1 MLEAPA
7 TWTEKLLAVT
17 SAFSR
22 ARTAREVG
30 EVAVSVG
37 VEALDASSGA
47 LALVSPDGKHAN
59 VVAASGR
66 GGEDA
71 EPHAP
76 CLPAAEQNL
85 ARDAVEQAAAVFV
98 ETPEEHRRRDLGQAA
113 GAGERVGTRIAVP
126 LVAGDHPIGFL
137 VFGFS

>member
-22 ARTAREVG
+22 SRTAREVG
-30 EVAVSVG
+30 EVAVSLG
-37 VEALDASSGA
+37 VEALGATSGA

-59 VVAASGR
+59 IVAAFGLQR
-66 GGEDA
+66 DDR

-76 CLPAAEQNL
+76 SLSAAEQNL
-85 ARDAVEQAAAVFV
+85 ARDAVERAAAVFV
-98 ETPEEHRRRDLGQAA
+98 QTPEEDSRRHPEQTLEQGGRP
-113 GAGERVGTRIAVP
+113 GTRIAVP
-126 LVAGDHPIGFL
+126 LLAGDHPIGFL
-137 VFGFS
+137 VF